1 MATDEPTLARP
12 RETSMNWDQIEG
24 QWHQVKGSIKSQWG
38 KLTDDDV
45 QSIGGKKEKLL
56 GILQQRYGVV
66 KDEAEKQA
74 DTWLSKLAST
84 KEVKP

>member
-1 MATDEPTLARP
+1 
-12 RETSMNWDQIEG
+12 MNWDQIEG
-24 QWHQVKGSIKSQWG
+24 QWHQVKGNLKSQWG

-45 QSIGGKKEKLL
+45 QSIAGKKEKLL
-56 GILQQRYGVV
+56 GVLQQRYGVV

-74 DTWLSKLAST
+74 DAWLSKLAPT

>member
-1 MATDEPTLARP
+1 
-12 RETSMNWDQIEG
+12 MNWDQIEG

>member
-1 MATDEPTLARP
+1 
-12 RETSMNWDQIEG
+12 MNWDQIEG
-24 QWHQVKGSIKSQWG
+24 QWHQVKGHIKSQWG

-45 QSIGGKKEKLL
+45 QNIAGKKEKLL

-74 DTWLSKLAST
+74 DAWVSKLSPKADGKS
-84 KEVKP
+84 